1 MSLVLCTGDA
11 AHVAHGLAGR
21 QAAVNGAAGID
32 RRREI
37 CDNASWRVVGRTH
50 METLAEME
58 DDMEAKHVFSQKAF
72 NEQKMQKVNLFET
85 ERMFCDLYCFEPGQ
99 EQKTH
104 THAGADKIYYVLE
117 GCGTFHIGGESRELQ
132 EHTIVIAPADIE
144 HGVVNT
150 SGARLVLLVYMAP
163 KP

>member
-1 MSLVLCTGDA
+1 MDA
-11 AHVAHGLAGR
+11 K
-21 QAAVNGAAGID
+21 Q
-32 RRREI
+32 
-37 CDNASWRVVGRTH
+37 
-50 METLAEME
+50 
-58 DDMEAKHVFSQKAF
+58 VFSQKAF

-85 ERMFCDLYCFEPGQ
+85 ARMFCDLYCFEPGQ

-117 GCGTFHIGGESRELQ
+117 GGGTFHIGGESQELGEQ
-132 EHTIVIAPADIE
+132 MIVMAPSGVE

-150 SGARLVLLVYMAP
+150 RNTRLVLLVYMAP

>member
-1 MSLVLCTGDA
+1 
-11 AHVAHGLAGR
+11 
-21 QAAVNGAAGID
+21 
-32 RRREI
+32 
-37 CDNASWRVVGRTH
+37 

-58 DDMEAKHVFSQKAF
+58 DGMEAKHVFNQKAF

-117 GCGTFHIGGESRELQ
+117 GRGTFHIGGESRELQ

-150 SGARLVLLVYMAP
+150 SGTRLVLLVYMAP

>member
-1 MSLVLCTGDA
+1 MHASSHGEDGMDA
-11 AHVAHGLAGR
+11 K
-21 QAAVNGAAGID
+21 Q
-32 RRREI
+32 
-37 CDNASWRVVGRTH
+37 
-50 METLAEME
+50 
-58 DDMEAKHVFSQKAF
+58 VFSLKDF

-85 ERMFCDLYCFEPGQ
+85 VRMFCDLYCFEPGQ

-117 GCGTFHIGGESRELQ
+117 GRGTFYIGGESRELG
-132 EHTIVIAPADIE
+132 EHTVVMAPADVE

-150 SGARLVLLVYMAP
+150 GHERLTLLVYMAP